1 MMNAKISKLAKA
13 GLAVMLLALAVW
25 APVKAA
31 EGIDLNRAKLA
42 DVRSAAKDV
51 EVPAITAPSVAAA
64 RQPAVARAADMKDW
78 TVMVYMNAKN
88 NLGKYAD
95 LNVTEME
102 EVGSTANMN
111 VVVEIGHLHQGS
123 QRMFIQ
129 KKTGDTSNSIVLS
142 TDTAA
147 DMGDYKHAIDFAQW
161 AKASYPAKHYM
172 FILWNHGG
180 GWLDPVPQA
189 FFGTKAISIDEDAK
203 DYIRTPQLGE
213 ILRQIGPVEVFGMNA
228 CLMQMAEVAYEVKDY
243 AGVIIGSEET
253 LLVRGFDYNAL
264 LSYITGNPD
273 AAPAS
278 IGKVVVDGWQ
288 NFMESSS
295 QLSALPGTM
304 STLNPQALNAL
315 PAKLDA
321 FSGAVMN
328 ANDTDAVNYALKN
341 VIRFTSLAGESDV
354 NKDMSTY
361 GDLYDFA
368 SLVASQSKDAGVQ
381 AAASDLMSY
390 ITGTLVLSNIG
401 VHTDKQGQDY
411 SKCRG
416 IAINLTMKRKPVP
429 AQFTQILETKYSDLA
444 LGKASHWADFVA
456 WTDKVWASA
465 K

>member
-13 GLAVMLLALAVW
+13 GIAVMLLALAVW

-51 EVPAITAPSVAAA
+51 EVPAITAPAVAAA

-78 TVMVYMNAKN
+78 TVMVYMNDKN
-88 NLGKYAD
+88 NLGKFAD
-95 LNVTEME
+95 MNVSEME

-111 VVVEIGHLHQGS
+111 VVVELGKLHNGS

-129 KKTGDTSNSIVLS
+129 KKTGDTSNSTVLS
-142 TDTAA
+142 ADPNA
-147 DMGDYKHAIDFAQW
+147 DMGDYKHAIDFVQW

-172 FILWNHGG
+172 FILWNHGLG
-180 GWLDPVPQA
+180 LIDPVMHKGIS
-189 FFGTKAISIDEDAK
+189 FDDDTKN
-203 DYIRTPQLGE
+203 YIRTPELAE
-213 ILRQIGPVEVFGMNA
+213 IFRQAGPVDVFGMNA
-228 CLMQMAEVAYEVKDY
+228 CLMQMAEVGYEVKDY
-243 AGVIIGSEET
+243 VGAIVGSEET
-253 LLVRGFDYNAL
+253 MLAYGFDYNAL
-264 LSYITGNPD
+264 LSYITATPD
-273 AAPAS
+273 ASPAS
-278 IGKVVVDGWQ
+278 IGKVVVDAWHD
-288 NFMESSS
+288 FMESTP
-295 QLSALPGTM
+295 QIAAIPGTM
-304 STLNPQALNAL
+304 STLNPQALNGL

-328 ANDTDAVNYALKN
+328 ANDTDAVNYAITN
-341 VIRFTSLAGESDV
+341 VVRFTSIAGDTDTYKV
-354 NKDMSTY
+354 LSTY

-368 SLVASQSKDAGVQ
+368 RLVSSQSKDAGVQ
-381 AAASDLMSY
+381 SAASDLMSY
-390 ITGTLVLSNIG
+390 ITGTLVQSNTA
-401 VHTDKQGQDY
+401 VHVDKQGQDY

-429 AQFTQILETKYSDLA
+429 AQFAQIIETKYTDLA
-444 LGKASHWADFVA
+444 MSKAGHWADFVA